1 MVGYSCCDI
10 DDLGIKF
17 KFSISAL
24 SGYKILRQ
32 VKVILIFSVE
42 SIYNVDNSEVFEP
55 ILH

>member
-1 MVGYSCCDI
+1 M